1 MRHMTI
7 FIAAVFFSSG
17 ALAEEAQV
25 LARQKACL
33 GCHDIERH
41 TMAVPSYRKVSEKYR
56 DQQDGLD
63 YIKNKIR
70 NGGQGVW
77 GGHMPAFP
85 TLTDKEI
92 STLAEWIIGL
102 SK

>member
-1 MRHMTI
+1 MQI
-7 FIAAVFFSSG
+7 IVAILLILISLPVWAED
-17 ALAEEAQV
+17 ALA

-33 GCHDIERH
+33 GCHDVERH
-41 TMAVPSYRKVSEKYR
+41 TMAVPSYRKVSEKYSS
-56 DQQDGLD
+56 QPDGLD

-85 TLTDKEI
+85 TLTNHEI
-92 STLAEWIIGL
+92 NILANWIIGI